1 VRADRDGNGSGRAIT
16 RAVSKDAA
24 GRNLYPYPY
33 PYPWDNKVAKFN
45 NQNKL

>member
-16 RAVSKDAA
+16 RAVSKDAT

-33 PYPWDNKVAKFN
+33 LWDNKVAKFN